1 MMDLKIAQTSYIA
14 FSTRSTTL
22 FKTSLQFRPL
32 WNKALSSPNRHFRK
46 SSLNSIFFIL
56 LFAIISALLSGTAA
70 YAQLDQGTLAGTV
83 HDTTG
88 AAIPNATVTLVDEA
102 TGLSLARSAD
112 SEGIFTFTPIKI
124 GSYKVTVSAQG
135 FSKAEQKGLIVNASA
150 RIEVPITLAAGSVT
164 QTVEVT
170 TDPAALQTDNSSTG
184 ATIPAAAIVQ
194 TPLVNR
200 NPIFIAQLT
209 PGVAPTAQGTRGTN
223 GGDFSANG
231 QRTGQNNYI
240 FDGVDNNAMLVDEP
254 SGAAYV
260 IKPIPE
266 SLAEFKVQT
275 SSYNAELGR
284 AAGAVVIASMKSG
297 SSQIHGSLWEYW
309 RNDILNA
316 RDYFEAIKPKY
327 RQNQFGAAIGG
338 PILKDKLF
346 FFGDVEGNRV
356 IFDQSSINTVPTL
369 KMRTGDFSELLS
381 AADTGGSPKT
391 LYPAGTNSSIN
402 PNPAPLQYNGQINV
416 IDPKLIDP
424 VAQGLFNLL
433 PAPNFGVPGQTYS
446 NFQFQGGAKDNTVQ
460 YDGRLDWNL
469 SQKDQIFTK
478 YSVVN
483 EQQTYPS
490 PFGILDGSGFGTS
503 GNVTDK
509 ARQFTLSET
518 HFFTSTLANEF
529 RVGYNWINAQ
539 YAQPNSNTDLSPQ
552 FGLGGIPFEQGNG
565 GLPFFNFG
573 GGQNLG
579 TSTNPNPTSF
589 GSAEYLPTNEFENV
603 AQLLDNVSKTIGKHS
618 LKIGFNLQR
627 IRIQTLQIPQARGY
641 YDFTGKFTED
651 QANQATS
658 GFGGADF
665 LLDEM
670 NTASVSNFSLVHDQ
684 RWYRSAYFQD
694 DWRVSSALTLNMG
707 LRYDYFQPFVELN
720 GRQANFLIDY
730 SNNTATYLLPDAAK
744 QYTLPSAFLNE
755 LAANNV
761 PVVYD
766 SNPALTNAQ
775 KVNFGPR
782 LGFAYSAND
791 KLVIRGGYGLFFGG
805 FENVGFGPNLALNAP
820 FLFTSNFSS
829 AGCSPGPGNCATNGI
844 TLENGFSAALS
855 AGLSNYITTPS
866 VNMYPKTLKTAYT
879 QGFNLA
885 LQQQLA
891 GNSTVTVAYV
901 GALGVHITSPAT
913 ANQIPNLLP
922 PGASVQNALPF
933 NQFAAGVFEDNE
945 GSSNFNS
952 LQVTGEHRSKGGL
965 YFMANYTWSKSLDDT
980 VQALGGTNASN
991 YRNWRQLGYGFDYGP
1006 TATDTRHRFVLNTQ
1020 YQLPVGNGR
1029 KYLNQS
1035 RVLDALVGGFNLSL
1049 LFRVETGQP
1058 NLLSAGNN
1066 PTNGAGNADAV
1077 RIGDPFGTGGSN
1089 PDPSVICATKTR
1101 TVKTWFN
1108 PCAYTNPPVAVAPP
1122 AAGGA
1127 LGPNQVSIADNGGI
1141 AAYGPTLRQ
1150 VVYGPGYN
1158 RVDLSL
1164 SKTFL
1169 LWHETSLDFR
1179 ADLYNALNTPT
1190 YGPPN
1195 TTVGSG
1201 FGQISSTRFGG
1212 SGIAAESPDA
1222 RVAQFSAKLH
1232 F

>member
-1 MMDLKIAQTSYIA
+1 MTNFNHEQASYIA
-14 FSTRSTTL
+14 
-22 FKTSLQFRPL
+22 
-32 WNKALSSPNRHFRK
+32 LSSRSIKLFNTNLKK
-46 SSLNSIFFIL
+46 SPPSRNESLRSYSFKSIYFTCI
-56 LFAIISALLSGTAA
+56 FAIMFALLGGTAA
-70 YAQLDQGTLAGTV
+70 HAQLDQGTLAGTV
-83 HDTTG
+83 HDSTG

-102 TGLSLARSAD
+102 TGLSLVRSAD

-135 FSKAEQKGLIVNASA
+135 FSKAEQKGLVVNASA

-164 QTVEVT
+164 ETVEVT
-170 TDPAALQTDNSSTG
+170 TDPAILQTDNSSTG
-184 ATIPAAAIVQ
+184 ATIPAAAIVS
-194 TPLVNR
+194 TPLVTR

-209 PGVAPTAQGTRGTN
+209 PGVAPAAQGTRGTN

-254 SGAAYV
+254 SGAMYV

-275 SSYNAELGR
+275 SSYNSELGR

-297 SSQIHGSLWEYW
+297 SNQIHGSLWEYW

-316 RDYFEAIKPKY
+316 RDYFEPSKPKY

-338 PILKDKLF
+338 PILKNKLF

-356 IFDQSSINTVPTL
+356 IFGQSSINTVPTL
-369 KMRTGDFSELLS
+369 LMRTGDFSELLS
-381 AADTGGSPKT
+381 ATDTGGSPKT
-391 LYPAGTNSSIN
+391 LYAAGTNSSIN
-402 PNPAPLQYNGQINV
+402 PNPTPLQCNGKINV
-416 IDPKLIDP
+416 ICPAQIDT

-433 PAPNFGVPGQTYS
+433 PAPNFGNPGQTYS
-446 NFQFQGGAKDNTVQ
+446 NYQFLGGAKDNTVQ

-518 HFFTSTLANEF
+518 HFFTSTLSNEF

-539 YAQPNSNTDLSPQ
+539 YAQPNADTDLSPQ
-552 FGLGGIPFEQGNG
+552 FGLGGIPFEPGNG
-565 GLPFFNFG
+565 GLPFFDFG

-589 GSAEYLPTNEFENV
+589 GSAQYLPTNEFENV

-618 LKIGFNLQR
+618 LKFGFNIQR

-641 YDFTGKFTED
+641 YKFDGKYTED
-651 QANQATS
+651 QANQANS

-665 LLDEM
+665 LLNEM
-670 NTASVSNFSLVHDQ
+670 DTASVSNFSLVHDQ

-694 DWRVSSALTLNMG
+694 DWRVSSALTLNIG

-730 SNNTATYLLPDAAK
+730 DTNPATATYLLPNNAK
-744 QYTLPSAFLNE
+744 QYTLPAAFLNE

-766 SNPALTNAQ
+766 NNPALTDAQ
-775 KVNFGPR
+775 KTNFGPR
-782 LGFAYSAND
+782 FGFAYSATD
-791 KLVIRGGYGLFFGG
+791 KLVIRGGYGIFFGG
-805 FENVGFGPNLALNAP
+805 FENVGFSPNLALNAP

-829 AGCSPGPGNCATNGI
+829 GSCVPGNCATNGI
-844 TLENGFSAALS
+844 TLENGFTAALS
-855 AGLSNYITTPS
+855 AGLSNYITTPGI
-866 VNMYPKTLKTAYT
+866 NMYPKTLKTAYT

-885 LQQQLA
+885 VQQQLPDD
-891 GNSTVTVAYV
+891 STVTVSYV
-901 GALGVHITSPAT
+901 GALGEHITSNPS
-913 ANQIPNLLP
+913 ANQIPYLLTA
-922 PGASVQNALPF
+922 GASVQANRPF
-933 NQFAAGVFEDNE
+933 NQFSGGSLEANGS
-945 GSSNFNS
+945 SSNFNS
-952 LQVTGEHRSKGGL
+952 LQVTGEHRAKGGL
-965 YFMANYTWSKSLDDT
+965 YFMANYTWSKSLDDST
-980 VQALGGTNASN
+980 QPLGGTNGSN
-991 YRNWRQLGYGFDYGP
+991 YRNWRQLGFGYDYGP
-1006 TATDTRHRFVLNTQ
+1006 TATDTRHRFVVNSQ

-1058 NLLSAGNN
+1058 NLVIAGNN

-1077 RIGDPFGTGGSN
+1077 RIGNPFATGGSN
-1089 PDPSVICATKTR
+1089 TDPSVACATKTR

-1108 PCAYTNPPVAVAPP
+1108 PCAYTNPPVAV
-1122 AAGGA
+1122 
-1127 LGPNQVSIADNGGI
+1127 GPDDL
-1141 AAYGPTLRQ
+1141 AAYGPPLRQ

-1164 SKTFL
+1164 SKTFP
-1169 LWHETSLDFR
+1169 LWHQTTLDFR

-1212 SGIAAESPDA
+1212 SGIAAEAPDA
-1222 RVAQFSAKLH
+1222 RVAQFSGKLH

>member
-1 MMDLKIAQTSYIA
+1 LG
-14 FSTRSTTL
+14 
-22 FKTSLQFRPL
+22 
-32 WNKALSSPNRHFRK
+32 
-46 SSLNSIFFIL
+46 
-56 LFAIISALLSGTAA
+56 GTAA
-70 YAQLDQGTLAGTV
+70 HAQLDQGTLAGVV
-83 HDTTG
+83 HDSTG
-88 AAIPNATVTLVDEA
+88 AAIPNATVTLVNEA
-102 TGLSLARSAD
+102 TGLSLVRSAD
-112 SEGIFTFTPIKI
+112 GEGIFTFTPIKI
-124 GSYKVTVSAQG
+124 GSYKINVSAQG
-135 FSKAEQKGLIVNASA
+135 FSSSEQKGLVVNASA

-170 TDPAALQTDNSSTG
+170 TDPAILQTDNSSTG
-184 ATIPAAAIVQ
+184 ATIPASAIVE
-194 TPLVNR
+194 TPLVTR

-209 PGVAPTAQGTRGTN
+209 PGVAPAAQGTRGTN

-254 SGAAYV
+254 SGAMYV

-297 SSQIHGSLWEYW
+297 SNQIHGSLWEYW

-316 RDYFEAIKPKY
+316 RDYFEPSKPKY

-338 PILKDKLF
+338 PILKNKLF

-356 IFDQSSINTVPTL
+356 IFGQSSINTVPTL

-391 LYPAGTNSSIN
+391 LYAAGTNSSIN
-402 PNPAPLQYNGQINV
+402 PNPTPLQCNGAINV
-416 IDPKLIDP
+416 ICPAQIDA
-424 VAQGLFNLL
+424 VAQNLFNLL
-433 PAPNFGVPGQTYS
+433 PAPNFGAPGQTYS
-446 NFQFQGGAKDNTVQ
+446 NYQFLGGAKDNTVQ

-518 HFFTSTLANEF
+518 HFFTATLANEF
-529 RVGYNWINAQ
+529 RIGYNWINAQ
-539 YAQPNSNTDLSPQ
+539 YAQPNSDTDLSPQ
-552 FGLGGIPFEQGNG
+552 FGLGGIPFEPGNG
-565 GLPFFNFG
+565 GLPFFDFG

-589 GSAEYLPTNEFENV
+589 GSAQYLPTNEFENV

-618 LKIGFNLQR
+618 LKVGFNLQR

-641 YDFTGKFTED
+641 YKFDGKYTED
-651 QANQATS
+651 QANQANS

-665 LLDEM
+665 LLNEM
-670 NTASVSNFSLVHDQ
+670 DTASVSNFSLVHDQ

-694 DWRVSSALTLNMG
+694 DWRVSSSLTLNLG

-730 SNNTATYLLPDAAK
+730 DNNTATYLLPNTAK
-744 QYTLPSAFLNE
+744 QYTLPTAFLNE

-761 PVVYD
+761 PVAYD
-766 SNPALTNAQ
+766 NNPALTDAQ
-775 KVNFGPR
+775 KTNFGPR
-782 LGFAYSAND
+782 FGFAYSATD
-791 KLVIRGGYGLFFGG
+791 KLVVRGGYGIFFGG
-805 FENVGFGPNLALNAP
+805 FENVGFSPNLALNAP

-829 AGCSPGPGNCATNGI
+829 GSCVPGNCATNGI
-844 TLENGFSAALS
+844 TLENGFTAALS
-855 AGLSNYITTPS
+855 AGLSNYITTPGI
-866 VNMYPKTLKTAYT
+866 NMYPKTLKTAYT

-885 LQQQLA
+885 VQQQLP
-891 GNSTVTVAYV
+891 NDSTVTVAYV
-901 GALGVHITSPAT
+901 GALGEHITSNPS
-913 ANQIPNLLP
+913 ANQIPFLLT
-922 PGASVQNALPF
+922 PGTSVQANRPF
-933 NQFAAGVFEDNE
+933 NQFSGGSLEANGS
-945 GSSNFNS
+945 SSNFNS
-952 LQVTGEHRSKGGL
+952 LQVTGEHRAKGGL
-965 YFMANYTWSKSLDDT
+965 YFMANYTWSKSLDDST
-980 VQALGGTNASN
+980 QPLGGTNSSN
-991 YRNWRQLGYGFDYGP
+991 YRNWRQLGFGYDYGA
-1006 TATDTRHRFVLNTQ
+1006 TATDTRHRFVLNSQ

-1058 NLLSAGNN
+1058 NLVTAGNN

-1077 RIGDPFGTGGSN
+1077 RIGNPFATGGSN
-1089 PDPSVICATKTR
+1089 PDPSVACATKTR

-1108 PCAYTNPPVAVAPP
+1108 PCAYTNPPVAT
-1122 AAGGA
+1122 
-1127 LGPNQVSIADNGGI
+1127 GPDDL
-1141 AAYGPTLRQ
+1141 AAYGPPLRQ

-1164 SKTFL
+1164 SKTFP
-1169 LWHETSLDFR
+1169 LWHQTTLDFR

-1212 SGIAAESPDA
+1212 SGIAAEAPDA
-1222 RVAQFSAKLH
+1222 RVAQFSGKLH